1 MNLPFWPFSKIKRLQ
16 DELVD
21 YEGSYLGV
29 YEDYANARRDL
40 AAAKEKLVEQDA
52 AFIVAHAVEVLTK
65 AIGGEIMD
73 STDRLEVALRGVQHA
88 VGAVA
93 TAQDKASNVQR
104 EWLEVSRGNR

>member
-29 YEDYANARRDL
+29 CEDYANARRDL
-40 AAAKEKLVEQDA
+40 DAAKEKLVEQDA
-52 AFIVAHAVEVLTK
+52 AFIVSNSVNLLAASLEEQHA
-65 AIGGEIMD
+65 AICQ
-73 STDRLEVALRGVQHA
+73 ALKGVQHS

-104 EWLEVSRGNR
+104 EWLEVSKGSR